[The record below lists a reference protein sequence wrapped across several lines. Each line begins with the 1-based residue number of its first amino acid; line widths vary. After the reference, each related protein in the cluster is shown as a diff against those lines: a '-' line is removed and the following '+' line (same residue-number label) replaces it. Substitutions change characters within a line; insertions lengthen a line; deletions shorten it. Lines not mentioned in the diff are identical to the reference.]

1 MQTNNGKGRRGSART
16 LASVRKEPHTVMLTR
31 ATWKRLGVRAIE
43 LDSDRSELLERWIL
57 DRLDRYDR
65 SGHDL
70 AVVASPNGE
79 AA

>member
-1 MQTNNGKGRRGSART
+1 
-16 LASVRKEPHTVMLTR
+16 MLTR
-31 ATWKRLGVRAIE
+31 TTWKRLGVRAIE
-43 LDSDRSELLERWIL
+43 LETDRSELLERWIL

-70 AVVASPNGE
+70 AVVASPSGE